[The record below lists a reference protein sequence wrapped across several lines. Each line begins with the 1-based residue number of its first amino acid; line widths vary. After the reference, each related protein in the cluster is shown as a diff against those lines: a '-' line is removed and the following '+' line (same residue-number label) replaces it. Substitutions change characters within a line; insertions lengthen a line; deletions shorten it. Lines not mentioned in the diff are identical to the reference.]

1 MAQDLV
7 SRLQTFDNSLAE
19 QKPGEYVGM
28 DAANIYNA
36 LLGMAKEQAGNDP
49 VVQAMSPVEQ
59 AAMSSLSVVTV
70 GNLRTAVGQLL
81 AVLE

>member
-1 MAQDLV
+1 MAQDLG
-7 SRLQTFDNSLAE
+7 SRLQAFDNSLAA

-36 LLGMAKEQAGNDP
+36 LLEMAKEQAGDDP
-49 VVQAMSPVEQ
+49 IVQAISPVEQ

-81 AVLE
+81 AALE